1 MNNPMTLI
9 EAIAVL
15 INEEHIGDFIYNIRE
30 RTDLSEFTGNSWNH
44 PRVKQ
49 YSDAVQRLSS
59 ELTNPE
65 SPERTLASL
74 ATMLGWVNVP
84 PRQTLEREINELKRR
99 AINNNNINLEHSHVD
114 TTNPAIAAIITS
126 GRYWAVN
133 YDELT
138 EHCAERAEYHKA
150 RELHYRTKADNL
162 DIEAKQQM
170 EDLSGDEA
178 LEAKANN
185 SYGKRIN
192 EREEARQNSRHHAKM
207 ALRFLW
213 LGSHLVADQ
222 PIQLTQSDAQALE
235 LIL

>member
-1 MNNPMTLI
+1 MTLI